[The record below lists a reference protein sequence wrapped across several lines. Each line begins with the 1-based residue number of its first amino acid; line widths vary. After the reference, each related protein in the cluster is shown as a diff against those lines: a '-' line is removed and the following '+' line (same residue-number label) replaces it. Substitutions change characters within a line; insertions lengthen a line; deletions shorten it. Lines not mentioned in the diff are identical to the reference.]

1 MTWLPVAAFVFV
13 NVAVLGLTGYKLF
26 VRQKTANWPGVPGV
40 VRSSRISFDS
50 SADRTGGTAL
60 VEYDYAVN
68 GRPYHSNVRT
78 PDDIVVGGN
87 RAAAAVVARYPAGT
101 PVTVFVNPAD
111 PADAFLEHT
120 VVSTGGTL
128 FLLLAGNA
136 IAAAIAIVYTVM
148 F

>member
-1 MTWLPVAAFVFV
+1 MTWLPVAAFVVV
-13 NVAVLGLTGYKLF
+13 NVAILGLTGYKLF

-40 VRSSRISFDS
+40 VRSSRIAFDS
-50 SADRTGGTAL
+50 STDRTGGTAL

-68 GRPYHSNVRT
+68 GHPYHSNVRT

-87 RAAAAVVARYPAGT
+87 RAAAAVVARYPSGA

-111 PADAFLEHT
+111 PSDAFLEHT
-120 VVSTGGTL
+120 VVSVRSTL
-128 FLLLAGNA
+128 PLLLAGNV
-136 IAAAIAIVYTVM
+136 IAAVIAVVYTVM